1 MRNIFLQKIAGVLR
15 LFAAPI
21 CLAAIFSAAA
31 APPPEEIGKDLAV
44 RNDAII
50 SEVRT
55 LKDGDLLTPENTL
68 ELIRKE
74 LSPII
79 DYRRLAGQA
88 TGKYWRRAKDDEKE
102 RIIAAFR
109 KILED
114 TYAKVLSRYSDQ
126 KVVLIESKLRG
137 DNTVLVGVEVR
148 DGDKTARIDYI
159 FYEKNGAMK
168 ITDVLVE
175 KISLLDT
182 YRRQF
187 AQIAKKE
194 GTAGLAKRLE
204 TLADK

>member
-50 SEVRT
+50 SEVRA